1 MFYVF
6 FVIIVR
12 FILCFVRNKIF
23 LMFLGVWGLFCFFVF
38 GVDWK
43 GRVPALTERGLF
55 GFGFC
60 VPSDIALEKRSR
72 SGSDGSW
79 PFLNRSYSCIEEFRS
94 ISETFEKKCLGFV
107 VAWEKATFRQ

>member
-1 MFYVF
+1 MFSCCFDVLCF

-12 FILCFVRNKIF
+12 FILGFVRNELF
-23 LMFLGVWGLFCFFVF
+23 SMFLGVWGFFRFLYF

-60 VPSDIALEKRSR
+60 VPSNIDLEKMPP
-72 SGSDGSW
+72 SGSDRLWS
-79 PFLNRSYSCIEEFRS
+79 F
-94 ISETFEKKCLGFV
+94 
-107 VAWEKATFRQ
+107 